1 MSIFIKKITQMSKEL
16 IHLFPEVDP
25 TEFSMLEQATY
36 GLNSEQLSLF
46 ASIYRSRRK
55 DPQLVLI
62 TCLIGLIGFAGIHRM
77 LVGQIVLGIVYLFTC
92 GLCFIGTIVDLLN
105 YKTHAFEYNE
115 KIMEETLRRIS

>member
-1 MSIFIKKITQMSKEL
+1 
-16 IHLFPEVDP
+16 
-25 TEFSMLEQATY
+25 MLEQATY

-46 ASIYRSRRK
+46 ASIYRYRRK

-105 YKTHAFEYNE
+105 YKTLAFEYNE